1 MSLILS
7 PLFVI
12 ALLAAGVQQNASA
25 PSLDRPCSFVSAS
38 DMTTLIGTKVS
49 AANDEKFRC
58 KYVVEKG
65 WLETKLMD
73 ASLKISRDIYD
84 YNRAHGKP
92 VAGVGDQAYA
102 LGATLAA
109 RLGDVLVV
117 VDGSNVP
124 KAPDNA
130 KLAAIAV
137 RIIKQIP

>member
-7 PLFVI
+7 PLL
-12 ALLAAGVQQNASA
+12 ALVVLGAGAQQNANA
-25 PSLDRPCSFVSAS
+25 PSLDRPCSFISAS
-38 DMTTLIGTKVS
+38 DMTTLLGSKVT

-84 YNRAHGKP
+84 YNKAHGKP
-92 VAGVGDQAYA
+92 VAGVGDQAYV

-109 RLGDVLVV
+109 KLGDVLVV

-130 KLAAIAV
+130 RLSAIAV